1 MKTEISSIKQFTKLA
16 TCAMVGA
23 FLLGCESTTTASSD
37 SSRASAASNDD
48 GVICKMEKRVGS
60 NMMTRVCRTAEE
72 RAAQEEAGRE
82 GFFRLQKQGM
92 TSNAD
97 GSE

>member
-1 MKTEISSIKQFTKLA
+1 MKTEILSIKQLTKLGA
-16 TCAMVGA
+16 CALAAA
-23 FLLGCESTTTASSD
+23 FLMGCESTRTASND
-37 SSRASAASNDD
+37 SASTSAASNDD